1 MELRKRGKP
10 FELSTKSAASRSSG
24 CAARNAPSP
33 LPSPQC
39 FRAGMEKT
47 TDFMDRCTTSQ
58 SAKERERE
66 RETRQSKNHHEASA
80 SSASA
85 PPSPPPVRLG
95 GVGEERTYDIPTV
108 ETASLVMLRSQCSR
122 KSVTL
127 GPTDGRRCG
136 MKKLGGGHRVIR
148 FAAPTL
154 KSKKKLFRRC

>member
-1 MELRKRGKP
+1 MPPETRLA
-10 FELSTKSAASRSSG
+10 L
-24 CAARNAPSP
+24 SP
-33 LPSPQC
+33 LPSASEQAW
-39 FRAGMEKT
+39 RKRLT
-47 TDFMDRCTTSQ
+47 LWTDALRHRVP
-58 SAKERERE
+58 KRERE